1 MLNPDAQASLKQK
14 LSSCARARI
23 TYIQRS
29 LIFRILYF
37 VNILLEIHYAEY
49 KSMKDL
55 VEKFYGLPGGSLVE
69 A

>member
-1 MLNPDAQASLKQK
+1 MASSIICYSKSRIISYEQK
-14 LSSCARARI
+14 LFI
-23 TYIQRS
+23 KRS

-55 VEKFYGLPGGSLVE
+55 VEKYYGLPGGSLVE

>member
-1 MLNPDAQASLKQK
+1 MLNPDAQASLKQNF
-14 LSSCARARI
+14 RAVQELELH
-23 TYIQRS
+23 IQRS

-55 VEKFYGLPGGSLVE
+55 VEKYYGLPGGSLVE